1 MFADVPAI
9 DDGSTIA
16 QIYVGQNTLF
26 TDVYPMKTEKQFV
39 NTLEDKIRK
48 RGAMDKLISDRS
60 QVEISHKAKDI
71 LRAYCIDDWQ
81 SEPHHQHQ
89 NYAERRYAT
98 IKPLVNMLLNMT
110 GVPPEIWLLALMYV
124 CYILNHIAVESL
136 GWRTPNE
143 CLTGSTPDISAI
155 MLFVYGRKCMQH
167 FPLILMRKLGDLLG

>member
-16 QIYVGQNTLF
+16 QIYVGKNTLF
-26 TDVYPMKTEKQFV
+26 TYVYPMKTEKKLV
-39 NTLEDKIRK
+39 NTLEDNITK

-89 NYAERRYAT
+89 NYEKDAML
-98 IKPLVNMLLNMT
+98 PL
-110 GVPPEIWLLALMYV
+110 
-124 CYILNHIAVESL
+124 S
-136 GWRTPNE
+136 
-143 CLTGSTPDISAI
+143 
-155 MLFVYGRKCMQH
+155 
-167 FPLILMRKLGDLLG
+167 PL